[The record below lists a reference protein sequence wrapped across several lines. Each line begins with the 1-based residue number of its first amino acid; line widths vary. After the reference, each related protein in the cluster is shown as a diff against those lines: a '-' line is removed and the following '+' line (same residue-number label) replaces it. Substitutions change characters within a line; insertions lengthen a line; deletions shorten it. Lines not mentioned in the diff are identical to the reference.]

1 MDGLNRTNREGGR
14 PNSRAWS
21 PPGPGAPEGFK
32 KDRDLEPSSLGPRST
47 SPSPSGRIKADSQ
60 LAGSMPPPIFSS
72 HYRSEHSLLY
82 QRFPFPRAESSSLK
96 PTSTSSLG
104 FPAGGRKAELP
115 SPGSGRDS
123 AHYSK
128 FSPLRGERE
137 DFENSGPCQAG
148 QASLARG
155 GKSPQADLDT
165 DRDRERSPLG
175 NSQRPHSSSS
185 DQFEMRAKQM
195 TSDSSTEKGVSPG
208 GQNPRRY
215 PDVECERSG
224 GRPSN
229 DHVKTELASS
239 PPGQPGPPGPET
251 KTRTFSGDFS
261 RESLSRLSQNSAG
274 SRGESFINQTAQG
287 CRAVLR
293 KIRAGPARSQTTL
306 RNDRNVRCSLSVPRR
321 AL

>member
-1 MDGLNRTNREGGR
+1 
-14 PNSRAWS
+14 
-21 PPGPGAPEGFK
+21 
-32 KDRDLEPSSLGPRST
+32 
-47 SPSPSGRIKADSQ
+47 
-60 LAGSMPPPIFSS
+60 MPPPIFSS
-72 HYRSEHSLLY
+72 HYRGEHSLLY
-82 QRFPFPRAESSSLK
+82 QRFPFPRASESTSLK

-104 FPAGGRKAELP
+104 FPAGGRKTTELP

-137 DFENSGPCQAG
+137 DFESSGP
-148 QASLARG
+148 ARG
-155 GKSPQADLDT
+155 GTSPNTDLDT

-185 DQFEMRAKQM
+185 EQFEMRAKQM
-195 TSDSSTEKGVSPG
+195 TSDCSSTDKGVPPV
-208 GQNPRRY
+208 GQNSRRY

-224 GRPSN
+224 GRQSN

-239 PPGQPGPPGPET
+239 PPGPGPET

-261 RESLSRLSQNSAG
+261 RDSLSRLSQSSSG

-287 CRAVLR
+287 EFLL
-293 KIRAGPARSQTTL
+293 TL
-306 RNDRNVRCSLSVPRR
+306 YL
-321 AL
+321 